1 MKGRQ
6 EMADRFLTMDHGEAE
21 QIVREAMETARR
33 EIPGGQV
40 ADYIPELGKSD
51 PQQLGICLYPLQGSK
66 ICLGDYDTRFTMQS
80 ISKIFSLCIALELF
94 GPEKL
99 FEKTGAEPS
108 GEAFNSLI
116 ELDLNSNK
124 PYNPLINSGAI
135 AVAGMLIEEVSFH
148 DMQIFARELCD
159 DEDISLNRAVYD
171 SEMATCSRNR
181 AIAYLLESKGIIE
194 TDVED
199 ALRFY
204 TKMCSLEASAETL
217 ANFANRLANDGV
229 GNISGKRYL
238 SSETVRIVKTLM
250 LTCGMYDG
258 SGTYALEVGIPT
270 KSGVGGG
277 LMAVSNKRAGI
288 GVFGPALDEKGN
300 SIAGCRLLKEIAQKL
315 SLSIFYDTENASAA
329 PKEYSLNKFSRA
341 RHMYEEKEKKS
352 DE

>member
-1 MKGRQ
+1 
-6 EMADRFLTMDHGEAE
+6 MADMFHDEAVR
-21 QIVREAMETARR
+21 IVQEAMETARQ
-33 EIPGGQV
+33 EIPKGAV
-40 ADYIPELGKSD
+40 ADYIPELSKGD
-51 PQQLGICLYPLQGSK
+51 PNKLGICICPLHGSK
-66 ICLGDYDTRFTMQS
+66 ISMGDFDTRFSMQS

-94 GPEKL
+94 GPDKL
-99 FEKTGAEPS
+99 FERVGAEPS
-108 GEAFNSLI
+108 GEAFNSLV

-159 DEDISLNRAVYD
+159 DDEIAVNRAVYE
-171 SEMATCSRNR
+171 SEMATCSRNK

-204 TKMCSLEASAETL
+204 TKMCALDVTADAL
-217 ANFANRLANDGV
+217 ANFASRLANDGV
-229 GNISGKRYL
+229 GVKSGKRYL
-238 SSETVRIVKTLM
+238 SAETVRIVKTLM

-258 SGTYALEVGIPT
+258 SGTYAVEVGIPT

-288 GVFGPALDEKGN
+288 GVYGPALDAKGN
-300 SIAGCRLLKEIAQKL
+300 SIAGYRLLKEIAHKL
-315 SLSIFYDTENASAA
+315 HLSIFYDTDNMTA
-329 PKEYSLNKFSRA
+329 KLKDYSLNEFSKA
-341 RHMYEEKEKKS
+341 RHKNRKS
-352 DE
+352 YK

>member
-1 MKGRQ
+1 
-6 EMADRFLTMDHGEAE
+6 MADAFKMKSHDETVR
-21 QIVREAMETARR
+21 IVEEAMETARK
-33 EIPGGQV
+33 EIPKGAV
-40 ADYIPELGKSD
+40 ADYIPELGKGD
-51 PQQLGICLYPLQGSK
+51 PEKLGICLYPLRGEK
-66 ICLGDYDTRFTMQS
+66 VKAGDCDTRFTMQS
-80 ISKIFSLCIALELF
+80 ISKIFSLCVALELF
-94 GPEKL
+94 GPDKL
-99 FEKTGAEPS
+99 FDKIGAEPS
-108 GEAFNSLI
+108 GEAFNSLV

-135 AVAGMLIEEVSFH
+135 AVAGMLIEEVSFS

-159 DEDISLNRAVYD
+159 DDQIQVNRAVYD

-204 TKMCSLEASAETL
+204 IKMCSLEANAESL

-258 SGTYALEVGIPT
+258 SGTYAVEVGIPT

-277 LMAVSNKRAGI
+277 LMAVSNNRAGI

-300 SIAGCRLLKEIAQKL
+300 SIAGCRLLKEISHKLRL
-315 SLSIFYDTENASAA
+315 SLFYNTNLITAA
-329 PKEYSLNKFSRA
+329 PKNYSLNEFSKA
-341 RHMYEEKEKKS
+341 KHSEE
-352 DE
+352 

>member
-1 MKGRQ
+1 MPDLFQQKSH
-6 EMADRFLTMDHGEAE
+6 DDVVK
-21 QIVREAMETARR
+21 IVQNAMETARQ
-33 EIPGGQV
+33 EIPNGAV
-40 ADYIPELGKSD
+40 ADYIPELGKGD
-51 PQQLGICLYPLQGSK
+51 PDKLGICIYPLHGSK
-66 ICLGDYDTRFTMQS
+66 IMLGDYDTRFTMQS

-94 GPEKL
+94 GPDKL
-99 FEKTGAEPS
+99 FEKVGAEPS
-108 GEAFNSLI
+108 GEAFNSLV
-116 ELDLNSNK
+116 ELDLSSNK

-148 DMQIFARELCD
+148 DMLIFARELCD
-159 DEDISLNRAVYD
+159 DDEIAVNRNVYD

-194 TDVED
+194 SDVED

-204 TKMCSLEASAETL
+204 TKMCALETNAEAL

-229 GNISGKRYL
+229 GNKSGKRYL
-238 SSETVRIVKTLM
+238 SAETVRIVKTLM

-288 GVFGPALDEKGN
+288 GVFGPALDSKGN
-300 SIAGCRLLKEIAQKL
+300 SIAGCRLLKEISHKL
-315 SLSIFYDTENASAA
+315 RLSIFYDNDNIAA
-329 PKEYSLNKFSRA
+329 KLKDYSLNDFSKA
-341 RHMYEEKEKKS
+341 RHKNKKS
-352 DE
+352 YK

>member
-1 MKGRQ
+1 MPDTFQLKSH
-6 EMADRFLTMDHGEAE
+6 DEAVKIIE
-21 QIVREAMETARR
+21 QAMETARQ
-33 EIPGGQV
+33 EIPKGAV
-40 ADYIPELGKSD
+40 ADYIPELGKGD
-51 PQQLGICLYPLQGSK
+51 PNKLGICLYPLHGSK
-66 ICLGDYDTRFTMQS
+66 ISMGDYDDRFTMQS
-80 ISKIFSLCIALELF
+80 ISKILSLCIALELF

-99 FEKTGAEPS
+99 FDKIGAEPS
-108 GEAFNSLI
+108 GEAFNSLV

-159 DEDISLNRAVYD
+159 DDEIKVNRAVYD
-171 SEMATCSRNR
+171 SEMATCARNK
-181 AIAYLLESKGIIE
+181 AIAYLLESKGIID

-204 TKMCSLEASAETL
+204 TKMCSLEVSAESL
-217 ANFANRLANDGV
+217 AMLANRLANDGV
-229 GNISGKRYL
+229 GNRSGKRYL

-258 SGTYALEVGIPT
+258 SGTYAVEVGIPT

-315 SLSIFYDTENASAA
+315 RLSLFYDTDNLSA
-329 PKEYSLNKFSRA
+329 KLKDYSLNEFSKA
-341 RHMYEEKEKKS
+341 RHKDKKS
-352 DE
+352 YR

>member
-1 MKGRQ
+1 
-6 EMADRFLTMDHGEAE
+6 MANTFQLKTHEEAIRIIE
-21 QIVREAMETARR
+21 EAMEAART
-33 EIPGGQV
+33 EIPNGRV
-40 ADYIPELGKSD
+40 ADYIPELGKAD
-51 PQQLGICLYPLQGSK
+51 PNKLGICIYPLHGEK
-66 ICLGDYDTRFTMQS
+66 ISVGDYTDRFTMQS

-94 GPEKL
+94 GKDKL
-99 FEKTGAEPS
+99 FEKIGSEPS
-108 GEAFNSLI
+108 GEAFNSLV

-135 AVAGMLIEEVSFH
+135 AVAGMLIDEVSFH
-148 DMQIFARELCD
+148 DMVIFARELCD
-159 DEDISLNRAVYD
+159 DDDITINRAVYD
-171 SEMATCSRNR
+171 SEMATCSRNK

-199 ALRFY
+199 ALNFY
-204 TKMCSLEASAETL
+204 TKMCALETSAESL

-229 GNISGKRYL
+229 GNKSGKRYL

-258 SGTYALEVGIPT
+258 SGTYAVEVGIPT

-300 SIAGCRLLKEIAQKL
+300 SIAGCRLLKEISQKL
-315 SLSIFYDTENASAA
+315 RLSIFYDTDNMSAK
-329 PKEYSLNKFSRA
+329 PKEYSLNEFSRA
-341 RHMYEEKEKKS
+341 RHKDKKS
-352 DE
+352 YK

>member
-1 MKGRQ
+1 MPDTFQLLKHDVAVKIVEDAMK
-6 EMADRFLTMDHGEAE
+6 
-21 QIVREAMETARR
+21 IARLD
-33 EIPGGQV
+33 IPDGAV
-40 ADYIPELGKSD
+40 ADYIPELGKID
-51 PQQLGICLYPLQGSK
+51 PDQLGICISPLRGSK
-66 ICLGDYDTRFTMQS
+66 ISLGDYDTRFTMQS

-94 GPEKL
+94 GPDKL
-99 FEKTGAEPS
+99 FEKIGAEPS
-108 GEAFNSLI
+108 GEAFNSLV

-148 DMQIFARELCD
+148 DMQIFARELCND
-159 DEDISLNRAVYD
+159 DEIKINRTVYD
-171 SEMATCSRNR
+171 SEMANCSRNR

-204 TKMCSLEASAETL
+204 TKMCALEANAESL

-258 SGTYALEVGIPT
+258 SGTYAVEVGIPT

-315 SLSIFYDTENASAA
+315 RLSLFYDTDNIEAK
-329 PKEYSLNKFSRA
+329 PKEYSLNEFSKA
-341 RHMYEEKEKKS
+341 RHKNKKS
-352 DE
+352 YR

>member
-1 MKGRQ
+1 MIMPDTFQLLKHDVAVKIVEDAMK
-6 EMADRFLTMDHGEAE
+6 
-21 QIVREAMETARR
+21 IARLD
-33 EIPGGQV
+33 IPKGAV
-40 ADYIPELGKSD
+40 ADYIPELGKVD
-51 PQQLGICLYPLQGSK
+51 PDQLGICIYPLRGSK
-66 ICLGDYDTRFTMQS
+66 ISIGDYDTRFTMQS

-99 FEKTGAEPS
+99 FEKIGAEPS
-108 GEAFNSLI
+108 GEAFNSLV

-148 DMQIFARELCD
+148 DMQIFARELCND
-159 DEDISLNRAVYD
+159 DEIKINRAVYD
-171 SEMATCSRNR
+171 SEMANCSRNR

-204 TKMCSLEASAETL
+204 TKMCALETNAESLAAFAS
-217 ANFANRLANDGV
+217 RLANDGV
-229 GNISGKRYL
+229 GNISGKRYI
-238 SSETVRIVKTLM
+238 SSETARIVKTLM

-258 SGTYALEVGIPT
+258 SGTYAVEVGIPT

-288 GVFGPALDEKGN
+288 GVFGPALDAKGN

-315 SLSIFYDTENASAA
+315 RLSLFYDTDNISA
-329 PKEYSLNKFSRA
+329 KLKDYSLNEFSKA
-341 RHMYEEKEKKS
+341 RHKDKKS
-352 DE
+352 FR

>member
-1 MKGRQ
+1 MPNTLHVDY
-6 EMADRFLTMDHGEAE
+6 ELMTHDETVT
-21 QIVREAMETARR
+21 IVEEAMQIARQ
-33 EIPGGQV
+33 EIPGGAV
-40 ADYIPELGKSD
+40 ADYIPELGKAD
-51 PQQLGICLYPLQGSK
+51 PEKLGICIYPLHGKK
-66 ICLGDYDTRFTMQS
+66 ILLGDHDTRFTIQS
-80 ISKIFSLCIALELF
+80 ISKIISLCVALELF
-94 GPEKL
+94 GADRL
-99 FEKTGAEPS
+99 FEKVEAEPS
-108 GEAFNSLI
+108 GEAFNSLV

-124 PYNPLINSGAI
+124 PYNPLINSGAL

-148 DMQIFARELCD
+148 DMLRFTKELCD
-159 DEDISLNRAVYD
+159 DDQIALNRAVYD

-204 TKMCSLEASAETL
+204 TKLCSLNVTAESL

-258 SGTYALEVGIPT
+258 SGTYAIEVGIPT

-277 LMAVSNKRAGI
+277 LLAVSDKRAGI
-288 GVFGPALDEKGN
+288 GVFGPALDNKGN
-300 SIAGCRLLKEIAQKL
+300 SIAGCRLLKEIANQL
-315 SLSIFYDTENASAA
+315 RLTLFFDTDLLNATR
-329 PKEYSLNKFSRA
+329 KEYSLNDFPKHNA
-341 RHMYEEKEKKS
+341 E
-352 DE
+352 